1 MNNQIFGVFISILA
15 YYIGI
20 KINEKLKNSLINPL
34 LVSTLIVIAVLLS
47 LNISYDS
54 YMEGGSI
61 ISFLIMPATVSLV
74 VPFYNNWEIFKK
86 YKLAIFLG
94 SLAGSLTSLVS
105 VVLLGKLLSLDNTL
119 LISIMPKSITSA
131 LALPVSDVYGGIM
144 SLTSIILVFTGV
156 IGASLSEKIFAMFN
170 INDSIAKGVALG
182 TSAHAVGTSKALELD
197 EVSGAIASLCII
209 LTGFITIIIFPMF
222 YRLI

>member
-20 KINEKLKNSLINPL
+20 NIYEKLKNPLINPL

-47 LNISYDS
+47 LNISYNS

-61 ISFLIMPATVSLV
+61 ISFFIIPATVSLV
-74 VPFYNNWEIFKK
+74 VPFYKNWEIFKK
-86 YKLAIFLG
+86 YKVAIFLG
-94 SLAGSLTSLVS
+94 SLAGSVTSLAS
-105 VVLLGKLLSLDNTL
+105 VVLLSKLLSLDKLL
-119 LISIMPKSITSA
+119 LISLMPKSITSA
-131 LALPVSDVYGGIM
+131 LALPISDVYGGIM
-144 SLTSIILVFTGV
+144 SLTSMILVFTGV
-156 IGASLSEKIFAMFN
+156 IGVSLSEKIFAMFN
-170 INDSIAKGVALG
+170 IKDSIAKGVALG